1 MIYFLCNYWQ
11 LAIIIAVSFPVLW
24 AQRNKSGK

>member
-1 MIYFLCNYWQ
+1 VISFLCNNWQ

-24 AQRNKSGK
+24 AQRKNRE